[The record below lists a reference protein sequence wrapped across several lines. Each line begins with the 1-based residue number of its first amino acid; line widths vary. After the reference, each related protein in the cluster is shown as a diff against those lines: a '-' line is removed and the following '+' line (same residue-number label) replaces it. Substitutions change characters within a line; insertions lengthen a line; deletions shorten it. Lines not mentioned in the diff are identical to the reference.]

1 MRSPPTID
9 ERLARIE
16 GRMATRDDV
25 DALRASVERRGP
37 GWPRW
42 AAGALFGAALTL
54 GFLALAVA
62 FTR

>member
-1 MRSPPTID
+1 MRPPTAE

-16 GRMATRDDV
+16 ERMATREDLE
-25 DALRASVERRGP
+25 ALAAMLDRRSP

-42 AAGALFGAALTL
+42 AAGALFGAALTT
-54 GFLALAVA
+54 GFLALVLA